1 LALSHDLIGTARRLA
16 RANPSRPRQADL
28 RRAVSTAYY
37 AVFHALARQC
47 GDRFIGTGQNRSRP
61 AWKQVYRALDHG
73 FAKKACFRAANLG
86 FPSGVVTF
94 ADIFAR
100 LQDERHRA
108 DYDPEARYTR
118 ADVQAFVGMAEQAT
132 SALSEAPLGDRAAF
146 TALVLLKRR
155 T

>member
-1 LALSHDLIGTARRLA
+1 LALSDDLIVTARRLA

-47 GDRFIGTGQNRSRP
+47 AERFVGTGQNRSRP
-61 AWKQVYRALDHG
+61 AWQQVYRALDHG
-73 FAKKACFRAANLG
+73 FVKNACFQAANLG
-86 FPSGVVTF
+86 FPTDIVTF

-108 DYDPEARYTR
+108 DYDPETRYTR
-118 ADVQAFVGMAEQAT
+118 ADVQALISMADQAV
-132 SALSEAPLGDRAAF
+132 SALSSAPKDDRTAF
-146 TALVLLKRR
+146 AALVLLKKRA
-155 T
+155 